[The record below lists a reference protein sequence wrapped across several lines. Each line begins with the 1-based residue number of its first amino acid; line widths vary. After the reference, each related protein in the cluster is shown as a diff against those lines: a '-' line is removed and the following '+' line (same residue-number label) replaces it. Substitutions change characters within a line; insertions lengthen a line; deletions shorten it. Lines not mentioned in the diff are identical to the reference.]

1 MSRTLAQK
9 RIRLIVLDRDDWIC
23 QYCGSEIDRATGTV
37 DHIVPASLGGEYSA
51 DNLRSACITCNRI
64 KGDRSTDWFRMF
76 LAIGNTP
83 YANIITIEQ
92 YHQLRGIGVQL
103 DPLPH
108 VTFFFEAL
116 LSFRPRQQE
125 AA

>member
-1 MSRTLAQK
+1 MVQK
-9 RIRLIVLDRDDWIC
+9 RVRLFVLDRDYWLC
-23 QYCGSEIDRATGTV
+23 QYCGCEIDRSTGTV
-37 DHIVPASLGGEYSA
+37 DHIVPASLGGLYEA
-51 DNLRSACITCNRI
+51 DNLRSACRACNQV

-83 YANIITIEQ
+83 YANVITLEQ
-92 YHQLRGIGVQL
+92 YHQLRGLGVQL
-103 DPLPH
+103 EPLPH

-116 LSFRPRQQE
+116 LSMRPRARE